1 MKTREVIHH
10 YLGAAHCEYVYNS
23 MVPGF
28 MFRKTVRGVVTLATV
43 RGYQFREI
51 KRLRLILRPLSDMT
65 TQEYHEYVRLELN
78 ATTAAKEAHEIQSR
92 VFSPRTVIYMI
103 SRGFDLFGL
112 IDSGDAIDATTLEEN
127 PYR

>member
-1 MKTREVIHH
+1 MKTRDVIHH
-10 YLGAAHCEYVYNS
+10 YLGVAHCEYQHLS

-28 MFRKTVRGVVTLATV
+28 MSRGTIKCVVTLSILRRYV
-43 RGYQFREI
+43 FREI
-51 KRLRLILRPLSDMT
+51 KHLKLILRPLSDMT
-65 TQEYHEYVRLELN
+65 TEEYHAYCRIELR

-92 VFSPRTVIYMI
+92 VFSPRTVIYLI

-112 IDSGDAIDATTLEEN
+112 IDSGEAIDATTLEEN